1 MPCDEFWRKFMHFF
15 RCIFLFNASKNNLCF
30 ISFTVPSPSLG
41 ISVQSASVPAKL
53 QTTNCCSLGSGLKN
67 KKIRAI
73 VAAVSHSPLHL
84 GILHN
89 CQPSLRVSIVAPR

>member
-1 MPCDEFWRKFMHFF
+1 MPCDAFWSKFMHFF
-15 RCIFLFNASKNNLCF
+15 ICMFLFNASKNNLCF